1 MKKLIS
7 TILLIV
13 ALFFA
18 LIWVNSQGEGEY
30 DKKYQVIVVDGC
42 EYLYKAGVYRESIA
56 HKGNCKYCAQR
67 DSINEQRQEYER
79 QGKGG
84 N

>member
-13 ALFFA
+13 ALFFFFK
-18 LIWVNSQGEGEY
+18 WVNSQEEGEY
-30 DKKYQVIVVDGC
+30 NKKYQVIVVDGC

-67 DSINEQRQEYER
+67 DSINQRDWE
-79 QGKGG
+79 
-84 N
+84 